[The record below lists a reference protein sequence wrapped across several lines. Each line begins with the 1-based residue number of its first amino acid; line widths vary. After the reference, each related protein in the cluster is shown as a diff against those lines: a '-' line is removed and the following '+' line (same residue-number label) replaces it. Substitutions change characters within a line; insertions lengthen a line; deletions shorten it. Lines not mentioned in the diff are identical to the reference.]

1 MACRKNAYR
10 GMVEA
15 SEWNQKQQ
23 EERNTILAKE
33 EDEQRKFWTPILV
46 FDACCTQWL
55 KHGREVYG
63 HTNNRALIQ
72 GCSGGCGKD
81 HPRITLDYNK
91 NEGAFAQLTHNLDP
105 FVRYFDSL
113 VSENLARRKNYNNN
127 GNINDEERCYYLTGY
142 LSTIKEKLERPTN
155 FGSHLIKVSPSAL
168 AASRRAHERYTEQ
181 EELEQEFKR
190 RKISIQCPVVDND
203 LLVSVLD
210 VCHQHNCFRDHLD
223 LVEIAWMR
231 VSNKIFAK
239 YAAKIASSRIR
250 QLRLSY
256 SVLVEGG
263 IEEKDD
269 HRRDVEDQG
278 RNCYAVSQYGSRSLH
293 TVISSRLPL
302 KALENH
308 VFVPDDETNEFEFS
322 VDENSSSRQLIR
334 VYLEGGANTN
344 LKSCLPEKDCLYS
357 DLLEVARFYFNPY
370 DIDREGIYTSS
381 NFKYNVTSLTQTDE
395 SKTGKFC
402 IQSFQFDFR
411 DFLGIYVRKKLPK
424 AKENMQE
431 IKKKRPITT
440 KEKEYVKAIAK
451 AARESPGNSQAFQ
464 GMKGW

>member
-23 EERNTILAKE
+23 EERNVILAKE
-33 EDEQRKFWTPILV
+33 ENEQRTFWTPTLV

-81 HPRITLDYNK
+81 HPRITLDYQK
-91 NEGAFAQLTHNLDP
+91 TEGAIAVLSHNLDP
-105 FVRYFDSL
+105 FVKYFDSL
-113 VSENLARRKNYNNN
+113 VSQNLARRKNDNN
-127 GNINDEERCYYLTGY
+127 GGNFNNERCYFLTGY
-142 LSTIKEKLERPTN
+142 LSTIKENLERSTTN
-155 FGSHLIKVSPSAL
+155 FDSHLIKVSPAAL

-190 RKISIQCPVVDND
+190 RKITEQFPVVDND

-210 VCHQHNCFRDHLD
+210 VCHQHCSFRDHLD

-231 VSNKIFAK
+231 ISNKIFAR
-239 YAAKIASSRIR
+239 YAAKTASSRIR

-256 SVLVEGG
+256 SVLLEGG
-263 IEEKDD
+263 TEEEDD

-278 RNCYAVSQYGSRSLH
+278 RNCYVVSQYCSRNLH

-302 KALENH
+302 NALENH
-308 VFVPDDETNEFEFS
+308 VFVPDDETKEFDFS
-322 VDENSSSRQLIR
+322 VDEISSDPRLLIR

-344 LKSCLPEKDCLYS
+344 LSCLPETDCLYS
-357 DLLEVARFYFNPY
+357 DLLEVARFYFNPCE
-370 DIDREGIYTSS
+370 IDREGIYTSS
-381 NFKYNVTSLTQTDE
+381 NFKYNVRSLTQTDGG
-395 SKTGKFC
+395 KTGKFSL
-402 IQSFQFDFR
+402 QSFQFEFR

-424 AKENMQE
+424 AKENLQE

-440 KEKEYVKAIAK
+440 KEYVKAIAK